1 MIFLFIFGNNLFMI
15 KSKLA
20 ICIDSISITILIFI
34 TLIFWLNKY
43 IKNAFYLY
51 FLCIIISLCL
61 FFIIFKYYIKQYNL
75 KNITN
80 KELKHL
86 KCCVNFFKLSEKDKV
101 SDFFKKLFYA
111 KNTAYDFYET
121 DKYIYYINIRKP
133 LNCEDFYKAL
143 DYHHMNNKNLIFISE
158 KYDNEFK
165 DLIESSNKNFSI
177 FDTQELYKL
186 MKLKNE
192 FPIPLEETKTFKQ
205 KSKIKILTF
214 ISTLTK
220 HHFKDY
226 LFSGLSLLAFSFF
239 IPFSIYYAIFGTLLI
254 TLSIICLFNSKS
266 NSSKQIN
273 NLSSLSETIKK

>member
-1 MIFLFIFGNNLFMI
+1 
-15 KSKLA
+15 
-20 ICIDSISITILIFI
+20 
-34 TLIFWLNKY
+34 
-43 IKNAFYLY
+43 
-51 FLCIIISLCL
+51 
-61 FFIIFKYYIKQYNL
+61 
-75 KNITN
+75 
-80 KELKHL
+80 
-86 KCCVNFFKLSEKDKV
+86 
-101 SDFFKKLFYA
+101 
-111 KNTAYDFYET
+111 
-121 DKYIYYINIRKP
+121 
-133 LNCEDFYKAL
+133 
-143 DYHHMNNKNLIFISE
+143 MNNKNLIFISE